1 MSDAKTKRDTEKAAK
16 ASEKAAATPKSDKS
30 DTKTKRD
37 IEKAAKASEKAS
49 ATAARHKTLQDKQ
62 AATSQSDKSASKTER
77 DNLRQ
82 EAARL
87 HMDKIPSGISTKDLR
102 KTVAEA
108 REENFKQNAEKDK
121 AKSELTDLIKSTLA
135 DLSKRTSP
143 MSLAEQGIAI
153 HSSLFDPPAAQSIN
167 SKPDRG
173 TTNNFIP
180 ITFYVYNNETGK
192 VGTMVLTAVTG
203 FAPL

>member
-1 MSDAKTKRDTEKAAK
+1 MSDEKTKRDT
-16 ASEKAAATPKSDKS
+16 
-30 DTKTKRD
+30 
-37 IEKAAKASEKAS
+37 EKAAKASEKAS

-62 AATSQSDKSASKTER
+62 ATTSQSDKSASKTER

-135 DLSKRTSP
+135 DLSKSPPP
-143 MSLAEQGIAI
+143 MSQADRDFAMVQNK
-153 HSSLFDPPAAQSIN
+153 SFDPPAAPPTN
-167 SKPDRG
+167 YRPDRG

-192 VGTMVLTAVTG
+192 VGTIVLAATIG
-203 FAPL
+203 FAPLAP